1 MLDLCAHEF
10 LWPRRA
16 ADGHYYQACILCGVE
31 YEYDWRSMRRMERI
45 DRKTPPTTPENGGPK
60 KKIFIPRARRMVV
73 QIPVRYRAKG
83 LGTWHEGAVKDLSQS
98 GVLLAGALRLP
109 KSTLVEMVFEMPED
123 VSGQKNSTVLC
134 QGRILRQQKIRG
146 SESVALA
153 ATILNYKF
161 LRNN

>member
-1 MLDLCAHEF
+1 
-10 LWPRRA
+10 
-16 ADGHYYQACILCGVE
+16 
-31 YEYDWRSMRRMERI
+31 
-45 DRKTPPTTPENGGPK
+45 
-60 KKIFIPRARRMVV
+60 MVV

-83 LGTWHEGAVKDLSQS
+83 SGTWHEGAVKDLSQS

-146 SESVALA
+146 SESVALPQLFS
-153 ATILNYKF
+153 TTNSFGTTEKTE
-161 LRNN
+161 

>member
-45 DRKTPPTTPENGGPK
+45 NRKTPPTTPENGGPK
-60 KKIFIPRARRMVV
+60 KRTFIPRARRMVV

-83 LGTWHEGAVKDLSQS
+83 SGTWHEGAVKDLSQS